1 MQQRTEAVG
10 GKRAGDAWVDRD
22 DRRRPVASAEHGDLP
37 EQLTGPSHGEE
48 QHLAV
53 RERHQRFDAARRQ
66 KKDMGR
72 RVTLAK
78 QDVPRTEPP
87 LRARRDEQLPGPF
100 RDIHDHMMRPGGLA
114 WNWNAF

>member
-1 MQQRTEAVG
+1 
-10 GKRAGDAWVDRD
+10 
-22 DRRRPVASAEHGDLP
+22 
-37 EQLTGPSHGEE
+37 
-48 QHLAV
+48 
-53 RERHQRFDAARRQ
+53 
-66 KKDMGR
+66 MGR